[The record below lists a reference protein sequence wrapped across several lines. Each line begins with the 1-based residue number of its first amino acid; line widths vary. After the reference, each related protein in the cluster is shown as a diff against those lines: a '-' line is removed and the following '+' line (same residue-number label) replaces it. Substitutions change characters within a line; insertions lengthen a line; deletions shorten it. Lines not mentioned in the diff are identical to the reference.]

1 MDWER
6 RYQSG
11 DTPWEK
17 GYAAPPLE
25 DYLALYPIQEK
36 VLVPGC
42 GLGHDVRLLAKQ
54 GATVTGLDIAP
65 SAIAQAKRFT
75 QMGKIFYVLGD
86 FFHLPQEFE
95 NKFDWLVEHTCFC
108 AIDPNERE
116 AYVKGAWS
124 ALKPGGKLFGIF
136 YLNPEVEEGPP
147 FGVKVSEL
155 NSIFNHFFLLEKEWR
170 PLRSY
175 EGREGKELIRIYQKK
190 N

>member
-54 GATVTGLDIAP
+54 GASVTGLDIAP
-65 SAIAQAKRFT
+65 SAIARAEHFPQA
-75 QMGKIFYVLGD
+75 GEVFYVLGD
-86 FFHLPQEFE
+86 FFHLSKRFE
-95 NKFDWLVEHTCFC
+95 SEFDWVVEHTCFC

-147 FGVKVSEL
+147 FGVEVSEL
-155 NSIFNHFFLLEKEWR
+155 NSLFNRYFLLEKEWK

-175 EGREGKELIRIYQKK
+175 KGREGKELVRIYQKK